1 MSGETKM
8 IGKLTF
14 AFFFAACLT
23 AAGAQADAARA
34 GTGSGSRS
42 QSKSPAK
49 SASTSLTLTD
59 WVAFGSGC
67 RLSKAKN
74 GSGNVQIG
82 KLNSNTDEIRLILG
96 TLKLSIRERPEG
108 LTECAVRLSLMPA
121 AGTRVKHVAA
131 AAALTATKNSAF
143 HMRSN
148 ILLLVG
154 DTMAAK
160 QSWDLQ
166 PAEFARNRHQDFF
179 LSAGS
184 AAEEVLRA
192 GGCNTPQIIGLDLTF
207 EGKRSDHK
215 AGAGGDGK
223 VELSLSRS
231 QDFPNSD
238 IVFRITSEPC
248 KG

>member
-1 MSGETKM
+1 M
-8 IGKLTF
+8 IGKFTF
-14 AFFFAACLT
+14 AVFFAACLT
-23 AAGAQADAARA
+23 AAVGQADAA
-34 GTGSGSRS
+34 GSGSRS
-42 QSKSPAK
+42 QSESPAK
-49 SASTSLTLTD
+49 SASTSLTVTD

-96 TLKLSIRERPEG
+96 TLKLSIKDRPEG

-160 QSWDLQ
+160 QTWDLQ

-207 EGKRSDHK
+207 EGKKSDHK
-215 AGAGGDGK
+215 AGEGGDGK

-238 IVFRITSEPC
+238 VVFRITSEPC